1 MRKMMSDNRYD
12 RNQEVY
18 DSEKKL
24 LSEEQQRSKLEK

>member
-1 MRKMMSDNRYD
+1 MMSDNRYD

-24 LSEEQQRSKLEK
+24 LSEEQQRSK